1 VARLPT
7 YPFDLFETRSIMNC
21 TWYSLVASCL
31 LLAAT
36 TRAEAP
42 LERLLFG
49 SCAKQDQ
56 PQPIWDAIVEAEPQR
71 FVLLGDN
78 IYGDSENMDVLREKY
93 SLLFEQPGFKKLRA
107 SCPVLATWDDHDYGK
122 NDAGADFKMRR
133 ESQQVFLDFF
143 GEGAND
149 VRRQRDG
156 VYSSRILGPE
166 GKRVQILLLDA
177 RFFRSPL
184 KKTTQKAEPGEG
196 FRGIYAENTDA
207 DATMLGDE
215 QWRWLEAELA
225 KPAELRLIGSGV
237 QFVANENGWE
247 TWGNFP
253 KERARLLKLLRDKR
267 VNGVVILS
275 GDRHLA
281 EMSCL
286 PTTHADSIGYPLY
299 DVTSSSLNAPSKNLT
314 KAGVRFANEL
324 NSYRVGLTF
333 FETNHGAVLVD
344 WNEADPVVRLQVRD
358 EKGGVVLQQRFP
370 LSRLQAK

>member
-1 VARLPT
+1 MTSPMKQFINTILHLC
-7 YPFDLFETRSIMNC
+7 LF
-21 TWYSLVASCL
+21 L

-36 TRAEAP
+36 TRAAEAP
-42 LERLLFG
+42 LERLMFG
-49 SCAKQDQ
+49 SCAKQDR

-93 SLLFEQPGFKKLRA
+93 ALLGAQPGFKKLRET
-107 SCPVLATWDDHDYGK
+107 CPVLATWDDHDYGK

-143 GEGAND
+143 GAAADD
-149 VRRQRDG
+149 VRRKRDG
-156 VYSSRILGPE
+156 VYSSTIIGPP
-166 GKRVQILLLDA
+166 GKRVQIILLDA

-196 FRGIYAENTDA
+196 FRGVYAENTDA
-207 DATMLGDE
+207 DATVLGAE
-215 QWRWLEAELA
+215 QWKWLDEELA
-225 KPAELRLIGSGV
+225 KPAELRLLGSGV

-253 KERARLLKLLRDKR
+253 KERERMLKLLRDKK

-286 PTTHADSIGYPLY
+286 PATHAESIGYPLY
-299 DVTSSSLNAPSKNLT
+299 DVTSSSLNSPSKNLT

-333 FETNHGAVLVD
+333 FDTNHGAVLVD
-344 WNEADPVVRLQVRD
+344 WNEPDPVVRLQVRD

-370 LSRLQAK
+370 LSRLQLK

>member
-1 VARLPT
+1 MITSKRHPVLILHLVL
-7 YPFDLFETRSIMNC
+7 LFA
-21 TWYSLVASCL
+21 V
-31 LLAAT
+31 T
-36 TRAEAP
+36 TQAAEAP

-56 PQPIWDAIVEAEPQR
+56 PQPIWDAIVAAEPQR
-71 FVLLGDN
+71 FILLGDN

-93 SLLFEQPGFKKLRA
+93 ALLGAQPGFKKLRA
-107 SCPVLATWDDHDYGK
+107 ACPVLATWDDHDYGK
-122 NDAGADFKMRR
+122 NDAGADYKMRR

-143 GEGAND
+143 EAPADD
-149 VRRQRDG
+149 VRRKRDG
-156 VYSSRILGPE
+156 VYSATIIGPP
-166 GKRVQILLLDA
+166 GKRVQIILLDA

-184 KKTTQKAEPGEG
+184 KKTTQQAEPGEG

-207 DATMLGDE
+207 DATVLGDE
-215 QWRWLEAELA
+215 QWKWLATELA

-253 KERARLLKLLRDKR
+253 KERERMLKLLRDKK
-267 VNGVVILS
+267 VNGVVFLS

-281 EMSCL
+281 EICCL
-286 PTTHADSIGYPLY
+286 PANNTEGIGYPLY
-299 DVTSSSLNAPSKNLT
+299 DVTSSSLNAPNKNLT

-324 NSYRVGLTF
+324 NSYRVGLTY
-333 FETNHGAVLVD
+333 FEVNHGAVLVD
-344 WNEADPVVRLQVRD
+344 WNETDPVVRLQVRV
-358 EKGGVVLQQRFP
+358 EKGGVVLQVRFP

>member
-1 VARLPT
+1 MLRHFQLGI
-7 YPFDLFETRSIMNC
+7 FLS
-21 TWYSLVASCL
+21 L
-31 LLAAT
+31 LLLIQVSARA
-36 TRAEAP
+36 AEAP

-56 PQPIWDAIVEAEPQR
+56 PQPIWDAIIEAEPQR

-93 SLLFEQPGFKKLRA
+93 ALLGAQPGFKKLRET
-107 SCPVLATWDDHDYGK
+107 CPVLATWDDHDYGK
-122 NDAGADFKMRR
+122 NDGGAEYTMRR

-143 GEGAND
+143 GAAPDD
-149 VRRQRDG
+149 VRRKRDG
-156 VYSSRILGPE
+156 VYSATILGPP
-166 GKRVQILLLDA
+166 GKRMQIVLLDA

-207 DATMLGDE
+207 DATVLGAE
-215 QWRWLEAELA
+215 QWKWLEAELA

-237 QFVANENGWE
+237 QFVAHENGWE

-253 KERARLLKLLRDKR
+253 KERERMLKLLRDKR
-267 VNGVVILS
+267 VNGVVFLS

-281 EMSCL
+281 EISCL
-286 PTTHADSIGYPLY
+286 SASHADGIGYPLY
-299 DVTSSSLNAPSKNLT
+299 DVTSSSLNAPSRNLT

-333 FETNHGAVLVD
+333 FDVNHGAVLVD

-370 LSRLQAK
+370 LSRLQSK